1 MDQKICCGIDF
12 HKRTSTLCFIE
23 ANGKIGNTVTISTD
37 KIPIYLGNRRDL
49 LVGIEASGG
58 TNDIVQKLKDR
69 GIEVRIINPSTFKAI
84 GMGGKKTDERD
95 ARAIAEALRLNFIPE
110 VHHKSLYAR
119 QLKTLIVGREMLVR
133 SRVNMVNHVR
143 GTMREYGISMSQGME
158 KFTAEVKPALKKIEY
173 VPIRSHLEY
182 LVAQIEDL
190 MKRQLEME
198 GELEKLCAED
208 ERCRRLRTMPGIGL
222 MTAVTF
228 IAVLDEIDRFKDG
241 KSFASYI
248 GLVPREHSS
257 GDKRRMGS
265 ITRSGS
271 ELLRRYFIHGARSVL
286 MYASTKGNKTQDS
299 NRDWALKLKERVGM
313 NKATVAL
320 AHRMSRVAYAMLR
333 DGTDYKKARQSDP
346 GNAA

>member
-1 MDQKICCGIDF
+1 MDEKICCGIDF
-12 HKRTSTLCFIE
+12 HKRTSTLCFVDMRGQVKE
-23 ANGKIGNTVTISTD
+23 TVTIASD
-37 KIPIYLGNRRDL
+37 KIPIYLSNRGDL

-58 TNDIVQKLKDR
+58 TNDMVQKLKDR
-69 GIEVRIINPSTFKAI
+69 GIEVRIINPNSFKAI
-84 GMGGKKTDERD
+84 GLGGKKTDEKD
-95 ARAIAEALRLNFIPE
+95 AKAIANALRLNFIPE
-110 VHHKSLYAR
+110 VHHKSKFSR
-119 QLKTLIVGREMLVR
+119 ELKTLIVGREMLVR

-143 GTMREYGISMSQGME
+143 GTLREYGITMSQGME
-158 KFTAEVKPALKKIEY
+158 KFTAEVKLAIKRVEHAAI
-173 VPIRSHLEY
+173 SHHLSY

-190 MKRQLEME
+190 LKRQLEME
-198 GELEKLCAED
+198 GELEKICSTD
-208 ERCRRLRTMPGIGL
+208 PRCKLLRTMPGIGL

-228 IAVLDEIDRFKDG
+228 VAVLDELNRFKDG

-286 MYASTKGNKTQDS
+286 MYSEKKGNKTNDP
-299 NRDWALKLKERVGM
+299 NRDWALKIKARVGM

-333 DGTDYKKARQSDP
+333 DQKHYSTAKTPSKA
-346 GNAA
+346 A

>member
-1 MDQKICCGIDF
+1 M
-12 HKRTSTLCFIE
+12 
-23 ANGKIGNTVTISTD
+23 TIASE
-37 KIPIYLGNRRDL
+37 KIPIYLSNQRDL
-49 LVGIEASGG
+49 LVGVEASGG
-58 TNDIVQKLKDR
+58 TNNLVQKLKGQ
-69 GIEVRIINPSTFKAI
+69 GIEVRIINPNTFKAI

-143 GTMREYGISMSQGME
+143 GTLREYGITMSQGME
-158 KFTAEVKPALKKIEY
+158 RFAAEVKSAVAKIDHAA
-173 VPIRSHLEY
+173 IRQHLEY
-182 LVAQIEDL
+182 LVTQINDFS
-190 MKRQLEME
+190 KRQLEME
-198 GELEKLCAED
+198 GELEKLCEDD

-228 IAVLDEIDRFKDG
+228 VAVLDELDRFKDG

-286 MYASTKGNKTQDS
+286 MYASTKGNKMYDP
-299 NRDWALKLKERVGM
+299 NRDWALKLKARVGM

-333 DGTDYKKARQSDP
+333 DGTDYKKSQPTDP
-346 GNAA
+346 GKAA